1 MSLLPTLISH
11 STPSIHTYLST
22 EKEKKKK
29 KLTRK
34 PTSYSATIQINP
46 SHPALLYTHATAG
59 TAVPVNSGFWT
70 VSDAALS
77 FRFQRVPTT
86 GTGNYRLILTDAH
99 VPGPGTSVTLTYLSP
114 TGDWAGAGTTVYTGV
129 TSFTLL

>member
-1 MSLLPTLISH
+1 MSPAPTLFLTHTHSVHISAQK
-11 STPSIHTYLST
+11 TTAKTNKI
-22 EKEKKKK
+22 
-29 KLTRK
+29 
-34 PTSYSATIQINP
+34 PTSYSATIKINP
-46 SHPALLYTHATAG
+46 DHPALLYTHTTVG

-70 VSDAALS
+70 VSDTALS

-99 VPGPGTSVTLTYLSP
+99 VPGSSVTLTHLSP
-114 TGDWAGAGTTVYTGV
+114 TGDWAGAGTTVYTGL